1 MVKGAWQ
8 RWPWAEGV
16 TVLRWETSL
25 VPWEHQD
32 SGSETD
38 HSHGLGCEASRHQP
52 SLESSSQP
60 ERVGLVSRPGL
71 VSHGR
76 QQGSSSSGCTSHV
89 PGGLQAHS
97 IPREKGVAASI
108 SQMGKLS
115 PSDTV

>member
-1 MVKGAWQ
+1 MRGAQQ
-8 RWPWAEGV
+8 RWLWAEGV

-38 HSHGLGCEASRHQP
+38 HSHGLGLEAGRRQP

-60 ERVGLVSRPGL
+60 ERVGLASRPGL

-76 QQGSSSSGCTSHV
+76 QQSSSSSGCTSHV
-89 PGGLQAHS
+89 PGGRQAHS
-97 IPREKGVAASI
+97 IPREKGLTASI
-108 SQMGKLS
+108 SQMGKPR